1 MTNINLIL
9 TVICITEFSFI
20 ILLLYTVFK
29 LYKSK
34 KLNNIN
40 NRQINEQIPDIL
52 FRYLES
58 STNTI
63 TTDYKSESSI
73 SYNDV

>member
-1 MTNINLIL
+1 MSNINLIL
-9 TVICITEFSFI
+9 IVICITEFSFI
-20 ILLLYTVFK
+20 ILLSYTVFK
-29 LYKSK
+29 LYKLK

-40 NRQINEQIPDIL
+40 NSQINEQMPDIL

-63 TTDYKSESSI
+63 TTEYKPESSI